1 MTNLSQI
8 YKFDFVLN
16 SEIFKAHLLYNI
28 PGFFSHILTKI
39 RSNLYWNTA
48 LNYKVY
54 LQYKLYYYTYFTT

>member
-39 RSNLYWNTA
+39 LSNLYC
-48 LNYKVY
+48 
-54 LQYKLYYYTYFTT
+54 YKLQSLSAV